1 MFQNQPLESLRNVA
15 IEKCSFTDEEFKG
28 LLIYASG
35 VYTNMGNYKGF
46 GDTKIVPN
54 VSQEKFEQLLK
65 ASEAF
70 KNESE
75 WLTDIWNLVKERM
88 FSLNSNDARLGF
100 NDQVKLFFLI
110 LNFAEEIFGLKI
122 ILNLSDYQIIYS

>member
-1 MFQNQPLESLRNVA
+1 
-15 IEKCSFTDEEFKG
+15 
-28 LLIYASG
+28 
-35 VYTNMGNYKGF
+35 MGNYKGF